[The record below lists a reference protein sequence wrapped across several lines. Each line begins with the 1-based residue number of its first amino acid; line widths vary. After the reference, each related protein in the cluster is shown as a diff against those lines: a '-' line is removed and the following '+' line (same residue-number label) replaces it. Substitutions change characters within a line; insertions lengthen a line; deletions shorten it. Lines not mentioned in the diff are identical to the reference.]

1 MSFSH
6 PNTITVTFLPIKI
19 KLKRGAL
26 TLLFMDMGGGGTVSN
41 AVFNAAL
48 YNNHPVH
55 EMLIRTTQDLPDV
68 FSYLLDVSNRSPDW
82 EYSHVRRI

>member
-6 PNTITVTFLPIKI
+6 PNTIIVTFLPIKI

-26 TLLFMDMGGGGTVSN
+26 TLLFMDMGGTVS
-41 AVFNAAL
+41 NAAL

-55 EMLIRTTQDLPDV
+55 EMLIRTTQDLPDE
-68 FSYLLDVSNRSPDW
+68 FSYLLDVSNRSLDW